1 MILSDLTILIIT
13 HICVFATGYMM
24 PYLKDILHE

>member
-13 HICVFATGYMM
+13 HICVFAIGIILPEMIKT
-24 PYLKDILHE
+24 LHE